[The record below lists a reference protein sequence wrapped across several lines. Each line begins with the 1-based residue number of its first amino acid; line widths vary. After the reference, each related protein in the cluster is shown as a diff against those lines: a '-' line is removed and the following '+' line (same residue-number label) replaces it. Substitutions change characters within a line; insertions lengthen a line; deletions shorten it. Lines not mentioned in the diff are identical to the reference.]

1 MPAGIIGRC
10 CERSAG
16 CSCGF
21 KRPLVRP
28 ASDKTKTSAS
38 GEAEENPHPPSPSAG
53 KPAERLSAEPEEQ
66 QSGSG
71 ARKARPGR
79 AALATTGYARLAVN
93 PRNWA
98 RPVPLCGGDPI
109 ERPPV
114 RPASDKT
121 KTSASGEA
129 EENPHPP
136 SPSAGKPAERLSAEP
151 EEQQSGSGAR
161 KARPGRAALATT
173 GYARL
178 AVNPRNWARPV
189 PLCGGDPIE
198 RPPVRPASDKTKT
211 SASGEAEVLVVR
223 PTGVEPAAFRVG
235 V

>member
-10 CERSAG
+10 GERSAG

-21 KRPLVRP
+21 KRPPVRP
-28 ASDKTKTSAS
+28 ASGKTKTSAS

-79 AALATTGYARLAVN
+79 AALAATGYARLAVN

-114 RPASDKT
+114 RPASGKT

-129 EENPHPP
+129 EENPHPRP
-136 SPSAGKPAERLSAEP
+136 PPRANQRSVCPRNRRSSRAAPGQEKRAP
-151 EEQQSGSGAR
+151 EER
-161 KARPGRAALATT
+161 
-173 GYARL
+173 RL
-178 AVNPRNWARPV
+178 RRRGTPDWP
-189 PLCGGDPIE
+189 
-198 RPPVRPASDKTKT
+198 
-211 SASGEAEVLVVR
+211 
-223 PTGVEPAAFRVG
+223 
-235 V
+235 